1 MDIDEIDEQIPAA
14 DAFPTQFD
22 ITAEIVAF
30 ILPGETLAD
39 CLYPY

>member
-14 DAFPTQFD
+14 DAFPRQFD
-22 ITAEIVAF
+22 ITAAIGAF
-30 ILPGETLAD
+30 LLPGENLAD